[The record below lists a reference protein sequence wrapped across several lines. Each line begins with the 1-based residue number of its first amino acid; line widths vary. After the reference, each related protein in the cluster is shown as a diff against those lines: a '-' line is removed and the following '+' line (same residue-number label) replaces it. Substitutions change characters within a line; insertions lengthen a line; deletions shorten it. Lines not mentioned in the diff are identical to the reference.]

1 MPSRLFPIV
10 ALILVTVP
18 CLATESAILQ
28 SQSQHYSR
36 TIRVQAFTE
45 NAVSVPNP
53 VSWLPITSIAEDGA
67 KVKKGEVITTFDRAS
82 SLFDLDSLKK
92 KREVIQSELE
102 ERLAQIDNRELQ
114 MQDDLDT
121 LEDRQAVL
129 QAKLDRLRSQPLDDD
144 IAIAAGRL
152 HIAELNEQAAE
163 KDLEKARNRF
173 KREMISSTE
182 LERFEKQ
189 YRDKRALL
197 IYAQN
202 ELTSTKTPPSP
213 ETLQELEME
222 LANGELELERLSN
235 ELREYRKIAVI
246 QKRGA
251 ASRLK
256 GIERRIREK
265 EEDIGSTV
273 VQAPISGYI
282 SYSRYRDTDIA
293 LGLKM
298 WKNYNYLKI
307 PDMSTLA
314 FRGTVLESV
323 RKHFQPGDAVR
334 LRLYGNL
341 DQVIMGQVKS
351 ISTFSH
357 DLAEKEEGSWGATNR
372 EFGVK
377 VFDVVIVMSVPVERV
392 YPGMV
397 GFAEIISQEVLTGP
411 AVPLKFLKLQEG
423 KKYLALDGHFR
434 EVTGTLNQGWFIAAD
449 SSLNGK
455 TVTMRGSF
463 SPRSDSDSASPAD
476 RLDSL
481 FSASGELVPISS
493 LGVMIKDIGPWTKVA
508 WLIPEETLVKKGDL
522 IAKLDPKELDQR
534 IEKYE
539 RRLDDI
545 KGRSEEL
552 EKQRQ
557 LTRLTGEIKCQ
568 AADNQLKIQ
577 KLKLATVEGAL
588 DAGAIYQAELRL
600 SQAQISLDSLAQ
612 QLQRQEDKPRP
623 SLSPDE
629 LARLRRNRQRQELK
643 VEEAQLRLDKLLR
656 GADAVSRSQ
665 ARLALMRQERQT
677 LITRKNIEIENVKKD
692 REYQRA
698 LLEQQRRQRR
708 VDHLQRQR
716 ENLFIKSPGNGLI
729 QYNKI
734 WNSGALTK
742 VNVGCQVGKRYEILS
757 IPDQSRM
764 YISVEIPE
772 KYFSQVQKG
781 LPVEVHIP
789 SLSDRL
795 LTGEVSSIDFILK
808 NREKKSSQI
817 GIYSS
822 HEPLGEVVFTARINV
837 VSKSQAL
844 KPGAVGKVYFP
855 FSQSRTN

>member
-10 ALILVTVP
+10 AILMVSVP
-18 CLATESAILQ
+18 CLAVESATLQ
-28 SQSQHYSR
+28 SQSQHYTR

-45 NAVSVPNP
+45 NAVSVSNP

-67 KVKKGEVITTFDRAS
+67 QVNQGEVITTFDRKS

-92 KREVIQSELE
+92 KHQVIQSELE
-102 ERLAQIDNRELQ
+102 QRLAQIDNRELQ

-129 QAKLDRLRSQPLDDD
+129 QSKLDRLRSQPLADD

-152 HIAELNEQAAE
+152 HIAELNEEAAK
-163 KDLEKARNRF
+163 KDLEKARSRF
-173 KREMISSTE
+173 TREMISSTE
-182 LERFEKQ
+182 LERFEKE
-189 YRDKRALL
+189 YRDKLALL
-197 IYAQN
+197 TYAQN
-202 ELTSTKTPPSP
+202 ELACAKTPPSP
-213 ETLQELEME
+213 ETLRELELE
-222 LANGELELERLSN
+222 LANGELELERLRN

-251 ASRLK
+251 ASRK
-256 GIERRIREK
+256 EEIERRIRDK

-282 SYSRYRDTDIA
+282 SYNRYHDTDIA
-293 LGLKM
+293 IGLKM

-314 FRGTVLESV
+314 FRGTILESV

-341 DQVIMGQVKS
+341 DQVIMGQIKS

-411 AVPLKFLKLQEG
+411 AVPLKFLKLHEG
-423 KKYLALDGHFR
+423 KRYLALDGHFR
-434 EVTGTLNQGWFIAAD
+434 EVSGTLNQGWFISSD
-449 SSLNGK
+449 SALSGK

-463 SPRSDSDSASPAD
+463 SPQAKSESASPAD

-481 FSASGELVPISS
+481 LSASGELVPVSS

-539 RRLDDI
+539 RQLNDI
-545 KGRSEEL
+545 KGRAEEL

-557 LTRLTGEIKCQ
+557 LTRLAGELQCQ

-577 KLKLATVEGAL
+577 QLKLATVETAL
-588 DAGAIYQAELRL
+588 DASAIYQAELRL
-600 SQAQISLDSLAQ
+600 SQAKINLESLVQ
-612 QLQRQEDKPRP
+612 QLQRQENKPRP
-623 SLSPDE
+623 ILSPDE
-629 LARLRRNRQRQELK
+629 MARLRRNRRRQELK
-643 VEEAQLRLDKLLR
+643 VEEAQLRLKTLLA
-656 GADAVSRSQ
+656 GADAVTRSQ

-677 LITRKNIEIENVKKD
+677 RITRKNVEIENVKKNQQ
-692 REYQRA
+692 YQRA

-708 VDHLQRQR
+708 VDHLQRQY
-716 ENLFIKSPGNGLI
+716 ENLFIKSPGNGII

-734 WNSGALTK
+734 RNSDSLTK
-742 VNVGCQVGKRYEILS
+742 VSVGSQVSKRFEILS

-772 KYFSQVQKG
+772 KYFSQVHKG
-781 LPVEVHIP
+781 LSVEVHIP
-789 SLSDRL
+789 SISDRL
-795 LTGEVSSIDFILK
+795 LPGTVSSIDFILK

-837 VSKSQAL
+837 VSEDLPL

-855 FSQSRTN
+855 FSQ